1 MIQVPAAVMARLG
14 PYLGRLA
21 QSRPDIWAK
30 LQGVL
35 TRTGAAVSG
44 KVDDVIKY
52 VKENPLNAALVVSTL
67 ASLGVTVSDLF
78 SADDKKD
85 GAVRAGVA
93 QLEIMALQAAGVPTD
108 GIEKIMGAAAKSE
121 ELKGLAGNE
130 VDLATLARI
139 LGWARGHYG
148 SISAARNAHALNQAF
163 FELSAEDVEIGFRRL
178 NLL

>member
-30 LQGVL
+30 LQGVIS
-35 TRTGAAVSG
+35 RTGVVIG
-44 KVDDVIKY
+44 NKVDDLVTY
-52 VKENPLNAALVVSTL
+52 VKANPLNATLVTSTL
-67 ASLGVTVSDLF
+67 ATLGVTVSDLF
-78 SADDKKD
+78 STDDKKD
-85 GAVRAGVA
+85 PSVRAFAA
-93 QLEIMALQAAGVPTD
+93 QMEVMALQASGVSLE

-121 ELKGLAGNE
+121 ELKGISGNE

-148 SISAARNAHALNQAF
+148 SINAAREAHALHQAF
-163 FELSAEDVEIGFRRL
+163 FELAAEDVETGFRRL
-178 NLL
+178 RLS